1 MGKTYRNKIK
11 EKDFY
16 KKCAY
21 TKGTQLY
28 LNRLY
33 NGDEYCC
40 KRTYKE
46 ARSRINRKFKGSLLS
61 NGVLKKIRVWDMYW

>member
-40 KRTYKE
+40 
-46 ARSRINRKFKGSLLS
+46 
-61 NGVLKKIRVWDMYW
+61 